1 MSKHDE
7 ANSLICVSYFKWE
20 SRVTP
25 KSFTENS
32 GYNVLFRK
40 FSVSSSGNVPNNCG
54 VPNNIN
60 LVLSGF
66 KRREFVQHHL
76 VTLLRSSS
84 NASFAF
90 DISWMEKDKE
100 TLLSSTYE
108 SREHSLVAERRSL
121 V

>member
-1 MSKHDE
+1 MG
-7 ANSLICVSYFKWE
+7 IE
-20 SRVTP
+20 SHSQFST
-25 KSFTENS
+25 FTENS

-54 VPNNIN
+54 VPNNVN

-66 KRREFVQHHL
+66 KRREFVQHHPA
-76 VTLLRSSS
+76 TLLRSSS
-84 NASFAF
+84 NVSFAF

-108 SREHSLVAERRSL
+108 SREHSLVAEGRSL